1 MSYPR
6 NAGTPKAVT
15 VGSVILI
22 ADGTVQTSGC
32 SVRVDLDGGGW
43 GAGGG
48 PLAYDA
54 TSGVVTYAPIQAE
67 TNGDVL
73 MIAVYKAS
81 CIGCSVTVLMDHI
94 ALPQAAPDAAGGLP
108 ISDAG
113 GLDLDAILADTNEL
127 QTNQGNWLTAVGF
140 NTVVPDAAGVVAT
153 ALALLET
160 HGDSTWATATGFS
173 THTAANVVTA
183 LGTGSTLTACA
194 TATGFLTQANIR
206 TAVGLASAN
215 LDTQLGTLSTH
226 DAAAVKTAIEAA
238 GSSIALILADTG
250 ELQTDDIP
258 GTLVTIA
265 GYLDTEI
272 AAIKGVTDALPD
284 AGALTTIAADAARL
298 TAARAGALTDLIDG
312 GRLDLILDALP
323 TTAEVNA
330 EVLDVLATDTL
341 IDGKTLV
348 ATLRYLAAGLVG
360 ELSGAGTGEETALG
374 LDGVT
379 ARVVA
384 TVDEDGN
391 RTGMSY
397 DPE

>member
-127 QTNQGNWLTAVGF
+127 QTNQGNWL
-140 NTVVPDAAGVVAT
+140 
-153 ALALLET
+153 
-160 HGDSTWATATGFS
+160 
-173 THTAANVVTA
+173 
-183 LGTGSTLTACA
+183 